1 MTDKQI
7 NQVIA
12 EACGFRDLTI
22 EGGSGFYK
30 GFENGAEL
38 RPDLPDYVNDLN
50 AMHEAELS
58 LDSHQL
64 DIYVQML
71 MAWHGTHSGVQATAI
86 QRAEA
91 FLLTLGKWEEV
102 QK

>member
-1 MTDKQI
+1 MTDIQI
-7 NQVIA
+7 NAAIA
-12 EACGFRDLTI
+12 EACEWEYYDGWHHPDGR
-22 EGGSGFYK
+22 
-30 GFENGAEL
+30 NEL
-38 RPDLPDYVNDLN
+38 PNYCTDLN

-91 FLLTLGKWEEV
+91 FLLTLGKWEV
-102 QK
+102 AG